1 MIVESYEDVL
11 VLSGCV
17 NSNQWGTIET
27 AIELLLER
35 HPSGLI
41 VDCSGITEISQAGG
55 ETFHHAIDFVN
66 SHEARII
73 FAAVPSNVLD
83 ILRNVP
89 EVRSQL
95 ALAASVHE
103 ARTSL
108 DLLHTDDH
116 GKKKKE
122 KPRAINRTVLAVAC
136 PGRLSDSFGK
146 FIEDLI
152 SRSTTKVVL
161 ALPIIVPRDLPLQ
174 APMPTEEAEAAQ
186 CAKDFESRLLERNI
200 AHKVVLERTRD
211 IPGLVA
217 ELAAEVGAEY
227 VLVSLPDDHR
237 NDEESTKL
245 FYALLDKVDRSLVF
259 VRGEVSS

>member
-11 VLSGCV
+11 VLSGAMT
-17 NSNQWGTIET
+17 SNQWGTIET

-35 HPSGLI
+35 HPTGVI
-41 VDCSGITEISQAGG
+41 VDCSGITAISEAGG
-55 ETFHHAIDFVN
+55 ETFHRAIDFVN
-66 SHEARII
+66 DHEARII
-73 FAAVPSNVLD
+73 FAAVPSDVLD
-83 ILRNVP
+83 TLRNVS

-95 ALAASVHE
+95 ALASTVHE

-108 DLLHTDDH
+108 DLLVPDSH

-122 KPRAINRTVLAVAC
+122 SKRAVDRTVLAVAC

-161 ALPIIVPRDLPLQ
+161 ALPILVPRDLPLQ
-174 APMPTEEAEAAQ
+174 APLPTEEAEAAQ
-186 CAKDFESRLLERNI
+186 CVRDFEHRLTERNI
-200 AHKVVLERTRD
+200 AHDVRLERTRD
-211 IPGLVA
+211 IASLVA
-217 ELAAEVGAEY
+217 QLATSVDAEY

-245 FYALLDKVDRSLVF
+245 FYALLDKIDRALVF
-259 VRGEVSS
+259 VRGEVLG